1 MTNER
6 DPRINNEALAFL
18 ELSASGRISPRSF
31 TFEKIRKGAEERHLK
46 VNQELIG
53 TFTGVEEEKIVKI
66 DNAGADKATKIGVAG
81 DSSGAIIAA
90 SLCHTLTNIDFQVGT
105 ICKRMH
111 EAAFRDADDLMDP
124 RVSVLL
130 NKSFDGLPPCLLIVC
145 ELDPV
150 RDDSYAYQEVL
161 DKAGVKTKLTL
172 LHGIIHPFFSFPGIF
187 RNASAQMINAV
198 QEFMA
203 LL

>member
-1 MTNER
+1 
-6 DPRINNEALAFL
+6 
-18 ELSASGRISPRSF
+18 
-31 TFEKIRKGAEERHLK
+31 
-46 VNQELIG
+46 
-53 TFTGVEEEKIVKI
+53 
-66 DNAGADKATKIGVAG
+66 
-81 DSSGAIIAA
+81 
-90 SLCHTLTNIDFQVGT
+90 
-105 ICKRMH
+105 MH

-150 RDDSYAYQEVL
+150 RDDSYGMVKKYRNNATTIFYLAYQEAL

-187 RNASAQMINAV
+187 RNASEQMINAV

>member
-1 MTNER
+1 M
-6 DPRINNEALAFL
+6 NNEARAYLEFL
-18 ELSASGRISPRSF
+18 ASGILSPRSSAV
-31 TFEKIRKGAEERHLK
+31 EKMRERSEELHLK
-46 VNQELIG
+46 INQELIG

-81 DSSGAIIAA
+81 ESSGAMIAA

-105 ICKRMH
+105 ICKKAH
-111 EAAFRDADDLMDP
+111 ETAFRDADDLMDP

-150 RDDSYAYQEVL
+150 RDDSYAYQEAL

-172 LHGIIHPFFSFPGIF
+172 LHGIIHPFFSFPGIY
-187 RNASAQMINAV
+187 RNASGQMINAV

-203 LL
+203 SL